1 MELSHAM
8 AHRRPLSGGMAH
20 HQEMVNSGTSR
31 DPSPSHRGW
40 DDVRELVGFVVRWDA
55 ILGITHQK
63 NSPQPNHNSS
73 GNPLRYSNAR
83 VARRTTTLN
92 HRETISG
99 ARGWARGPRRQ
110 HAQPFSEAH
119 RDQLR

>member
-20 HQEMVNSGTSR
+20 HQEMVDSGTSR

-63 NSPQPNHNSS
+63 NRPQTSHNGS

-83 VARRTTTLN
+83 VAHRTTTFK

>member
-1 MELSHAM
+1 MEVNHAM
-8 AHRRPLSGGMAH
+8 AHRRPLSGEMAH
-20 HQEMVNSGTSR
+20 HQEMVNNGTSR
-31 DPSPSHRGW
+31 DPSRSHRGW

-55 ILGITHQK
+55 ILGITHQ
-63 NSPQPNHNSS
+63 NRPQPHHRSS
-73 GNPLRYSNAR
+73 GNPLRHSSAR
-83 VARRTTTLN
+83 VAHLSTMLS

-110 HAQPFSEAH
+110 HAQPFSKAH